1 MLRIEYR
8 YLFSFLFLSLF
19 TLLTQDT
26 FAQKKYKLKS
36 KINYRK
42 VEFVDSTTG
51 YASFYSDKFVGKKTA
66 NGERFSQKKLTCAHN
81 TLPLGTMIRVTN
93 LSNNL
98 FVDVR
103 VNDRLNHR
111 NPRIVDLSKA
121 AAKKIKFSGKGVIK
135 VRVDLITADEKDI
148 QPKKQ

>member
-1 MLRIEYR
+1 M
-8 YLFSFLFLSLF
+8 SLF
-19 TLLTQDT
+19 TMLTQDT

-93 LSNNL
+93 LSNEL

-103 VNDRLNHR
+103 VNDRLNLR

-135 VRVDLITADEKDI
+135 VRVDLIKPEEKDI
-148 QPKKQ
+148 QLKTQ